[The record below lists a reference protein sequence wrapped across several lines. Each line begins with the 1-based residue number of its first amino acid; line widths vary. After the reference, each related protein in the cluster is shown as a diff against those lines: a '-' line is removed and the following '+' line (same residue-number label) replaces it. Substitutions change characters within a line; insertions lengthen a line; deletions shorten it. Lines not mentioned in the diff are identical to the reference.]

1 VIAGLDLEMPGP
13 TQWRNVTLT
22 NSVTANKLSEDDVND
37 RARNVLNL
45 VKRAYKSGIGED
57 AKEGSRDT
65 AEDRLILRK
74 AAADS
79 IVLMKNDEN
88 ILPLAKT
95 ETVSRMHDWNVAC

>member
-1 VIAGLDLEMPGP
+1 MPGP

-22 NSVTANKLSEDDVND
+22 NAVTANKLSEDDVSD

-45 VKRAYKSGIGED
+45 IKCAYQSGIGEN
-57 AKEGSRDT
+57 AKEGSRDSP
-65 AEDRLILRK
+65 EDRDILRK

-88 ILPLAKT
+88 ILPLAKNK
-95 ETVSRMHDWNVAC
+95 TVSQTCNRSEAC